1 MLVNSVLCFSSRTA
15 PQPLAYIIAGIRMA
29 RPLNCAMSAFA
40 VLLGA
45 WTVTRQVSISVL
57 LCGMIWAALTTAGG
71 NTLNDHFDAD
81 GDRLNHPRRVI
92 PSGKISLKTALCIA
106 WIELAVGA
114 IAGFSIGLLPGS
126 IALLSVFLLIGY
138 EIAGLKNAGLPGN
151 FIIALLTALL
161 FLFGGTIAA
170 NPMRSVSLA
179 ILTFIASL
187 GREIIK
193 DIEDIPGDVS
203 RSTWPMRVGTHRAG
217 IAAAFLLCL
226 TVVLSPAPYLLGIVT
241 VWYLPIIVFAD
252 LIFLATIFLL
262 FHPIWN
268 ASRTAKL
275 AMIAVLAAIFIGI

>member
-1 MLVNSVLCFSSRTA
+1 M
-15 PQPLAYIIAGIRMA
+15 PQPLVCIIAGIRMA

-45 WTVTRQVSISVL
+45 WTVTPQVSISVL

-71 NTLNDHFDAD
+71 NTLNDYFDAD

-92 PSGKISLKTALCIA
+92 PSGKISLKTAHCIS

-114 IAGFSIGLLPGS
+114 IAGFSIGILPGS
-126 IALLSVFLLIGY
+126 IALLSIFLLIGY

-161 FLFGGTIAA
+161 FLFGGTMAA
-170 NPMRSVSLA
+170 NPMRPVSLA
-179 ILTFIASL
+179 ILAFIASL

-193 DIEDIPGDVS
+193 DIEDMPGDVS

-217 IAAAFLLCL
+217 TAAASLLCL

-241 VWYLPIIVFAD
+241 VWYLPIIAAAD
-252 LIFLATIFLL
+252 LTFLATIFFL

-275 AMIAVLAAIFIGI
+275 AMIAVLAAIFIGIWK